1 MNAASAPR
9 RDIKSRL
16 RDGEHIRG
24 LFIATRDATL
34 CEFVALLGWD
44 FLLLDAEHGA
54 VAAADM
60 ENTARACERRGV
72 TAGARVPLR
81 APSEIGR
88 FLDAGAV
95 AMMIPFV
102 ESALD
107 AARAVELIK
116 YPPQGL
122 RGLGAPRRAN
132 FCLTDSIADEIA
144 RANRDTLVI
153 VQIESLRG
161 LDKLEEIAAVDG
173 VDVLFLGPA
182 DLSLAVGAP
191 MQWDAP
197 AFVAAVDAV
206 ASVAART
213 GKKFGAY
220 AGSRDRMLW
229 YEARG
234 ACFMAAAL
242 EDLLMLGSEQL
253 KPE

>member
-1 MNAASAPR
+1 MNAPPTPR
-9 RDIKSRL
+9 LDIKSRL
-16 RDGEHIRG
+16 REGERVRG

-44 FLLLDAEHGA
+44 FLLVDAEHGA
-54 VAAADM
+54 VTASDM
-60 ENTARACERRGV
+60 ENIARACERRGV

-81 APSEIGR
+81 APSEMGR

-95 AMMIPFV
+95 AVTIPFV

-116 YPPQGL
+116 YPPKGL
-122 RGLGAPRRAN
+122 RGLGAPRSAN
-132 FCLTDSIADEIA
+132 FCITDSIADEIT

-161 LDKLEEIAAVDG
+161 LDEVEEIAAVDG

-182 DLSLAVGAP
+182 DLSLALGAP
-191 MQWDAP
+191 MLWDAP
-197 AFVAAVDAV
+197 AFVAAVDRV
-206 ASVAART
+206 ASVVART
-213 GKKFGAY
+213 GKQFGAY
-220 AGSRDRMLW
+220 AGSHDRMLW

-242 EDLLMLGSEQL
+242 EDLLMLGSEKL
-253 KPE
+253 RAE